1 MPSSSEK
8 SETLLR
14 LRLIVGFL
22 GERAQFGWWPT
33 TFFERSSQSFLAP
46 VFTRTTGLVRYHS
59 VVEAARRLHDEHLN
73 VGSYHLFRLPE
84 ELEQDL
90 HTMMQAAGEE
100 SLGGEELQKRDA
112 GLEALR
118 RLAGTNS
125 AQSIGPTLVG
135 SIGSLDALETV
146 QAIAAAYLFGFEQN
160 SRVYPYLAG

>member
-1 MPSSSEK
+1 MTAS

-33 TFFERSSQSFLAP
+33 AFFDRSSRSFLAP

-59 VVEAARRLHDEHLN
+59 VVEAARRLHDEHLS

-90 HTMMQAAGEE
+90 HAMVQAAGEE
-100 SLGGEELQKRDA
+100 LLGGDELQQREA
-112 GLEALR
+112 GLSELA
-118 RLAGTNS
+118 RLAGASSTR
-125 AQSIGPTLVG
+125 SIGPTLVG
-135 SIGSLDALETV
+135 SIGSLAATGTL
-146 QAIAAAYLFGFEQN
+146 QAIAAVYLFGFQQK